1 MENRYPVLGFIFA
14 SLALFGCIST
24 DGFWPAAQGG
34 VVGGVVD
41 SGGTYP
47 GVSEAPLYTAERTV
61 QYDKMI
67 IKTGSAEVEVP
78 AGTLKERYAL
88 FKEKLRS
95 YEGEITD
102 SSYFENPAEKYY
114 LITVRLNPKKFDDFG
129 LALAD
134 IGTVKHIISQSQDVT
149 TQYIDIDARLE
160 NLKATRERVLALY
173 NRTGNISE
181 ILQIENELNRLQY
194 EIDIATQ
201 EKLYYERQ
209 SAKATMSVRLVEPA
223 PAVDQTL
230 FTPLGQLLNIFLG
243 GVVFS
248 ATLIAGVLG
257 FAIPLAIVL
266 GICYLLL
273 RILAF
278 RKR

>member
-1 MENRYPVLGFIFA
+1 M
-14 SLALFGCIST
+14 
-24 DGFWPAAQGG
+24 GG
-34 VVGGVVD
+34 VVNTN
-41 SGGTYP
+41 SAYP
-47 GVSEAPLYTAERTV
+47 DISRAQLYAVEQNA
-61 QYDKMI
+61 QYDKMV

-78 AGTLKERYAL
+78 AGTLKERYAI
-88 FKEKLRS
+88 FKETLHS

-102 SSYFENPAEKYY
+102 SSYFETPAEKSY
-114 LITVRLNPKKFDDFG
+114 LITVRLSPKKFEDFG

-134 IGTVKHIISQSQDVT
+134 IGTVKHISSQIQDVT
-149 TQYIDIDARLE
+149 TQYMDVDARLE

-173 NRTGNISE
+173 NRTENISE
-181 ILQIENELNRLQY
+181 ILLIENELNRLQY

-230 FTPLGQLLNIFLG
+230 FTPLGQLLNIFLE

-248 ATLIAGVLG
+248 AMLIAGVLG
-257 FAIPLAIVL
+257 FATPVAIVL

-273 RILAF
+273 RILIF